1 MKVAYLHVFLKNGYQ
16 IRNYQQ
22 QKKKEEK
29 ILKNVCLIEESLPI
43 KKEKREV
50 EETRRANNETLKQI
64 IMLKKLTT
72 RGLKKIRSLL

>member
-22 QKKKEEK
+22 KKKKEEK